1 MQKTK
6 LLARKSKNDGESLR
20 LEEAKKRVKDWRLW
34 GTYLPERQWGTVRE
48 DYSEDGKPWGSF
60 PFEHADK
67 RAYRWGEDG
76 LLGFCDRE
84 GRLCFSV
91 ALWNGQ
97 DERIKDRLYGLN
109 GDQGNHA
116 EDCKELYYYLDAT
129 PTHSYSKALYK
140 YPQAAYPYDQLKF
153 ENAIRDRNVPEY
165 ELLDTGVLD
174 EDRYFDVQVEY
185 AKGSPNDLL
194 VRVTVS
200 NRGPEM
206 ASIQVLPKLWFRN
219 TWIWGCEHEGCTLK
233 PTMQKVSV
241 SKVALQHET
250 LGDFVLRANKASDG
264 VKPEFLFCEN
274 ETNTQFL
281 YGKEQ
286 HTPYVKDGIN
296 RYFINNDKAAVNP
309 EKHGTVCA
317 AHYALTL
324 EPGESKTV
332 ELRLYAQD
340 EAPRYAFGK
349 RFDDVF
355 AKRILEADTYY
366 EKIAAQGNGR
376 GLTKELKEDRNVV
389 QRQAYAG
396 LIWTKQFY
404 HYSVRDW
411 LQGDEEIAKAPAAR
425 HFGRNSDWTHLFNKE
440 IISMPDKWEYPWY
453 AAWDLA
459 FHMVPFADVDPDFAK
474 RQLILFLRE
483 WYMHP
488 NGQMP
493 AYEWA
498 LGDVNPPVHAWAC
511 WQVYKK
517 GRDQGAPDISF
528 LERVF
533 HKLMLNF
540 TWWVNRKDP
549 DGNNLFAGG
558 FLGLDNIGLFD
569 RSKPL
574 PGGGRLMQADGTA
587 WMAFYCSNMLA
598 IALELAKNNS
608 NYEDVASKF
617 FEHFVNIADAMNHFG
632 GSGLWD
638 EEDGFYYDKLRNEEN
653 PAAST
658 ALKIRSMVGLLP
670 LCAVDILEENTINN
684 LPNFRKRMDW
694 YIANRKD
701 ITQQISCMHSDRGNH
716 LYLLAI
722 PSRKKLEALLEYL
735 FDEKEFFSDFG
746 IRSLSRHHEKHPY
759 HMHLD
764 GADYQ
769 VQYNPGDSDS
779 WLFGG
784 NSNWRGPVWFPVNYL
799 IIEALETYFDYYGD
813 GFRIEVPKGS
823 GTKLNLKQCADL
835 IRSRLSALFLANE
848 NGERPCHGGEKR
860 YQDNEH
866 YQDLILFHEYFH
878 SETGKGLGASHQ
890 TGWTALIAS
899 LL

>member
-1 MQKTK
+1 MNKRTSPDRKRGGEFQRVRENEQRTK
-6 LLARKSKNDGESLR
+6 NW
-20 LEEAKKRVKDWRLW
+20 KRW

-48 DYSEDGKPWGSF
+48 DYSEDGEVWANF

-67 RAYRWGEDG
+67 RTYRWGEDG
-76 LLGFCDRE
+76 LLGFCDRR
-84 GRLCFSV
+84 GRLCFST
-91 ALWNGQ
+91 ALWNGK

-109 GDQGNHA
+109 GDQGNHG

-140 YPQAAYPYDQLKF
+140 YPHAAYPYEQLKH
-153 ENAIRDRNVPEY
+153 ENAVRGKDLPEY
-165 ELLDTGVLD
+165 ELLDTGVFN
-174 EDRYFDVQVEY
+174 EDRYFDVQIEY
-185 AKGSPNDLL
+185 AKGTPNDLL
-194 VRVTVS
+194 IRLTVS
-200 NRGPEM
+200 NRGPE
-206 ASIQVLPKLWFRN
+206 AAEIHVLPKVWFRN
-219 TWIWGCEHEGCTLK
+219 TWIWGCEHEGCTPK
-233 PTMQKVSV
+233 PKIEKVASG
-241 SKVALQHET
+241 KVALQHDT
-250 LGDFVLRANKASDG
+250 LGDYILKANKASDG
-264 VKPEFLFCEN
+264 TTPEFLFCEN
-274 ETNTQFL
+274 ETNTQAL

-286 HTPYVKDGIN
+286 YTPYVKDSIN
-296 RYFINNDKAAVNP
+296 RYLVDSDKEAVNP
-309 EKHGTVCA
+309 GKHGTVCA
-317 AHYALTL
+317 AHYELMLAA
-324 EPGESKTV
+324 GESKTI
-332 ELRLYAQD
+332 ELRLYAK
-340 EAPRYAFGK
+340 EEKPRYSFGK
-349 RFDDVF
+349 RFDYIF
-355 AKRILEADTYY
+355 AKRILEADAYY
-366 EKIAAQGNGR
+366 ERICTNKNNAAR
-376 GLTKELKEDRNVV
+376 TAV

-411 LQGDEEIAKAPAAR
+411 LKGDDTVAPAPQSR
-425 HFGRNSDWTHLFNKE
+425 LKGRNSDWTHLFNKE
-440 IISMPDKWEYPWY
+440 VISMPDKWEYPWY

-511 WQVYKK
+511 MQVYKK
-517 GRDQGAPDISF
+517 GKAKGKPDIGF

-569 RSKPL
+569 RSKPM
-574 PGGGRLMQADGTA
+574 PGGGGLMQADGTA

-598 IALELAKNNS
+598 MALELAKNNS

-632 GSGLWD
+632 GTGLWD
-638 EEDGFYYDKLRNEEN
+638 EEDGFYYDKLRNEEDHS
-653 PAAST
+653 AST

-670 LCAVDILEENTINN
+670 LCAVGVLEENTINN
-684 LPNFRKRMDW
+684 LPDFRKRMDW

-701 ITQQISCMHSDRGNH
+701 ITQQISCMHCDRGNH
-716 LYLLAI
+716 RYLLAI
-722 PSRKKLEALLEYL
+722 PSKEKLISLLTYL
-735 FDEKEFFSDFG
+735 FDDDEFFSDFG
-746 IRSLSRHHEKHPY
+746 IRSLSRHHEENPY

-764 GADYQ
+764 GTDYQ

-835 IRSRLSALFLANE
+835 IRSRLSKLFLADE
-848 NGERPCHGGEKR
+848 KGVRPCHGGEER
-860 YQDNEH
+860 YSGNEH
-866 YQDLILFHEYFH
+866 YKDLVLFHEYFH
-878 SETGKGLGASHQ
+878 SETGKGLGSSHQ